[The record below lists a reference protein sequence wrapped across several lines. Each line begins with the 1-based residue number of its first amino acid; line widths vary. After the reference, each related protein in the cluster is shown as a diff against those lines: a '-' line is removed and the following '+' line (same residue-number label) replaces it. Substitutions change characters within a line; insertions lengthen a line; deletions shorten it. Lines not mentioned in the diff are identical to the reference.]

1 MKKLKSRERTAIID
15 SLKAGVVPRIGLQ
28 HIQVG
33 RSQEITE
40 LIKDLDEIKNGSSK
54 IRFIIGEYGSGKSFF
69 LTLANI
75 ISHEYNFVSTKIDIT
90 TEKVLYSRDKK
101 SQSLYTQLVKNFSVK
116 VRQNGNALKSIIES
130 WIVNKVGIKQDVP
143 AEEINSE
150 LFYIRNFVS
159 GFDFSKIICKYYEG
173 YITGD
178 ECLME
183 NSIRWLSGEYQTK
196 TEARNDLGVR
206 TIISDENYYDYLKLL
221 SQFIKD
227 AGYAGLL
234 ICIDELAVL
243 VRLASPT
250 RTKNYETILKMY
262 NDCLQGQLSG
272 IYYLFGGTPEF
283 LRHTTKGL
291 YSYGALKT
299 RLAENPFST
308 SSCRDLSGPI
318 IELNNLTQEE
328 LFAVFLNIRNVFASY
343 DQSKFLI
350 DNVGINEFMKWIY
363 NRLGADSFLS
373 PREAIKNFVSLLS
386 QIENY
391 PDKKWSDFL
400 KTNNSNKSIEETKQS
415 TELTKLNTLIF
426 NRNADV

>member
-1 MKKLKSRERTAIID
+1 MKKLKPRERTAIID

-33 RSQEITE
+33 RSLEITE
-40 LIKDLDEIKNGSSK
+40 LIKDFDEIKNGASK

-69 LTLANI
+69 LTLATG

-90 TEKVLYSRDKK
+90 TEKVLYSRDKR
-101 SQSLYTQLVKNFSVK
+101 SQSLYTELVKNFSVK
-116 VRQNGNALKSIIES
+116 VRQNGEALKSIIES
-130 WIVNKVGIKQDVP
+130 WIVNKIGINQDIP
-143 AEEINSE
+143 TEEINSK
-150 LFYIRNFVS
+150 LSYIRNYVS
-159 GFDFSKIICKYYEG
+159 GFDFSTIICKYYEG
-173 YITGD
+173 YTTGD
-178 ECLME
+178 VRLME

-206 TIISDENYYDYLKLL
+206 TIITDENYYDYLKLL

-227 AGYAGLL
+227 AGYTGLL

-250 RTKNYETILKMY
+250 RTKNYETLLKMY
-262 NDCLQGQLSG
+262 NDCLQGQFSG

-283 LRHTTKGL
+283 LRHPSKGL

-299 RLAENPFST
+299 RLAENPFSD
-308 SSCRDLSGPI
+308 SLYRDLSGPI
-318 IELNNLTQEE
+318 LELNNLTQEE

-343 DQSKFLI
+343 DKSKFII
-350 DNVGINEFMKWIY
+350 DNIGIKEFMKWIF

-373 PREAIKNFVSLLS
+373 PREAIKNFVNLLS

-391 PDKKWSDFL
+391 PEKTWSDFL
-400 KTNNSNKSIEETKQS
+400 GSNNSNENIEDAKQNN
-415 TELTKLNTLIF
+415 EFTKLNTLTLK
-426 NRNADV
+426 RNADI